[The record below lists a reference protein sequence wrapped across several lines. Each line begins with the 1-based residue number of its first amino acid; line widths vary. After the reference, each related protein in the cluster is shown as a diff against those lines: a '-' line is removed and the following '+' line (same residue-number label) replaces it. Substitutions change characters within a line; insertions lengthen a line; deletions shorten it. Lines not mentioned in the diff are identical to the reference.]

1 MTVDE
6 AYQKIEQQR
15 EKKDKRVVDLNR
27 NIIFDHKEQ
36 GIECIQSISG
46 CEHDIAEQIYE
57 LYHNKIEEIRNKKAE
72 EKAQKQQYIPKCPTC
87 GSPDIKKITGGKRW
101 ITTGIFGLGSSNLGK
116 TMECNNCGYKW

>member
-6 AYQKIEQQR
+6 TL
-15 EKKDKRVVDLNR
+15 EKLKTIKGMPMVNLYCNIKRDYKDTALKY
-27 NIIFDHKEQ
+27 
-36 GIECIQSISG
+36 IQEFTG
-46 CEHDIAEQIYE
+46 CD
-57 LYHNKIEEIRNKKAE
+57 EEIALKVYDIRQKEILEIERQRKEHVAE
-72 EKAQKQQYIPKCPTC
+72 EKQKYIPKCPTC

>member
-15 EKKDKRVVDLNR
+15 EKNDKRVADLNHS
-27 NIIFDHKEQ
+27 IYFEHKEQ
-36 GIECIQSISG
+36 SMGYIQDISG
-46 CEHDIAEQIYE
+46 CELDIAEHLYE
-57 LYHNKIEEIRNKKAE
+57 IYHNEMEEIKRKHAE
-72 EKAQKQQYIPKCPTC
+72 EEAQKQQYIPKCPTC

-116 TMECNNCGYKW
+116 TLECNNCGYKW